1 MSEQSAQLFKRTQQN
16 PAPINKQTN
25 KKISQCLWFTMFN
38 VLQSIKENMNVM
50 IKGLEDIKR
59 RPK

>member
-1 MSEQSAQLFKRTQQN
+1 MSEQSAQLFKRMQQN
-16 PAPINKQTN
+16 PAPINKQ
-25 KKISQCLWFTMFN
+25 KKNSRCWFTMFN

-50 IKGLEDIKR
+50 IKGLEDTKR